1 MKRSRFG
8 FGLTAAALAILVV
21 GVGSTAAANPGDVV
35 IATQD
40 VHRTLVLGDVAADNA
55 IGVGYQKGKHSYLR
69 WSEDGGQTFSA
80 DWPLRSGGRST
91 SPRLASCGN
100 WMWASSI
107 ARVTSG
113 GATRVIIDYLD
124 VTAPESTAGHFRIP
138 DGFSADVACHGDVLA
153 VAYSVSPVLMFA
165 VMDGHCTDPCTP
177 AYTTIISQ
185 YGDEPS
191 QVAAVSDGFVVTW
204 PEGSVALGLRVQHFT
219 VTGSGGS
226 IVVTPDPVVT
236 LIPGKQI
243 GSPVIAGDGTRVVV
257 AYTKKGQTHMRISD
271 DGGQTFGPRIIV
283 SHFSTNTCCAGSQP
297 FSVDARNGGILVEVG
312 KGMGDPPA
320 ISMVGKFTRNDGGRW
335 MTTTTHGGG
344 TQIGVLLS
352 GSVAEA
358 WDSHDYASPIYGNVP
373 QEIAFRK
380 TSLP

>member
-8 FGLTAAALAILVV
+8 FGLTVAALAVLVV
-21 GVGSTAAANPGDVV
+21 GVGSTAAADPGDVV
-35 IATQD
+35 IATQNL
-40 VHRTLVLGDVAADNA
+40 HKTLVLGDVAAGNA
-55 IGVGYQKGKHSYLR
+55 IGVDYQKGNHSYLR

-80 DWPLRSGGRST
+80 DWPLRAGSPST

-107 ARVTSG
+107 ARTTSG
-113 GATRVIIDYLD
+113 SASTIIDYLD
-124 VTAPESTAGHFRIP
+124 VTAPESTAGHFRIL
-138 DGFSADVACHGDVLA
+138 DAFSADVACHGDVLA
-153 VAYSVSPVLMFA
+153 VAYSLSPVLMFA

-177 AYTTIISQ
+177 AYTTILSP

-204 PEGSVALGLRVQHFT
+204 PDNSLAFGLRVQHFT

-236 LIPGKQI
+236 LMPGKQI
-243 GSPVIAGDGTRVVV
+243 ARPVIAGDGSRVVV
-257 AYTKKGQTHMRISD
+257 AYGKNGQTHMRISD

-297 FSVDARNGGILVEVG
+297 LSVDARNGGILVEVG
-312 KGMGDPPA
+312 KGMGDPPD
-320 ISMVGKFTRNDGGRW
+320 ISMVGRFTSNDGGRW

-358 WDSHDYASPIYGNVP
+358 WDSHDYASHIYGNVP
-373 QEIAFRK
+373 QKIDFRT

>member
-8 FGLTAAALAILVV
+8 FGLTAAGLAMVVV

-40 VHRTLVLGDVAADNA
+40 LHRTLVLGDVAADNA

-177 AYTTIISQ
+177 AYTTIISP

-236 LIPGKQI
+236 LMPGTQI
-243 GSPVIAGDGTRVVV
+243 ASPVIAGDGSRVVV
-257 AYTKKGQTHMRISD
+257 AYTKNGSTHMRISD
-271 DGGQTFGPRIIV
+271 DRGQTFGPRIIV
-283 SHFSTNTCCAGSQP
+283 SRVSNTCCAGSRAT
-297 FSVDARNGGILVEVG
+297 SVDARAGGILVEVG
-312 KGMGDPPA
+312 KGAGDPPGV
-320 ISMVGKFTRNDGGRW
+320 SMAGKFTSNDGGRW
-335 MTTTTHGGG
+335 RSTTRHEGG
-344 TQIGVLLS
+344 TQIGVLLAD
-352 GSVAEA
+352 SVAEA
-358 WDSHDYASPIYGNVP
+358 WDSHHYASSIYGDVP
-373 QEIAFRK
+373 QEVDFR
-380 TSLP
+380 TTGLP